1 MSGSSSSFCSRAPKR
16 TISNFEDELPQ
27 SSHENKID
35 VMTPELSSALDRSN
49 VSSRNAAYI
58 VIAVAKSLGH
68 DPKKINVSHRSI
80 HRHRNKIRK
89 MLAIDIKNNN
99 SAVQNVVLHWDGK
112 LLPDCCGTQKVD
124 RLPIVLSG
132 LNYEQLLAVPKLNS
146 GTGFNQAQ
154 SIVGELK
161 RWNVVNNVKGMC
173 FDTAYVN
180 SGVTLLYNY
189 NKTMCSKPKLM
200 LYRHLIFLIDF
211 SC

>member
-1 MSGSSSSFCSRAPKR
+1 MQFFSALSQALSDTSISFEELSRSSSSSSRAPKR

-27 SSHENKID
+27 SSRENKID
-35 VMTPELSSALDRSN
+35 IMTPELSSALDRSN

-68 DPKKINVSHRSI
+68 DPKKINVSHRD
-80 HRHRNKIRK
+80 RNKMRK
-89 MLAIDIKNNN
+89 MMVIDIKKNN
-99 SAVQNVVLHWDGK
+99 SAVKNVILHWDGK
-112 LLPDCCGTQKVD
+112 LLPDFGGTEKVD

-154 SIVGELK
+154 SIVAELK
-161 RWNVVNNVKGMC
+161 RWDIVNNVKGMC

-180 SGVTLLYNY
+180 SGA
-189 NKTMCSKPKLM
+189 
-200 LYRHLIFLIDF
+200 
-211 SC
+211 